1 MLLRYGSGMDLTPRH
16 RALSIAAV
24 VASSFSIGVAFG
36 IGFPL
41 TTLVLESWG
50 ESKWMIGLAGAAPA
64 LGILAAMPLLPSVI
78 ARVGTIP
85 AMTLGALLSGL
96 GFLSLA
102 FVANAPAW
110 IVVRIAMSACLAAPW
125 LAGETW
131 INLVAREETRGRVIA
146 LYAIAF
152 FGGFTVGPLVLSAVG
167 TKGLAPFFVG
177 AFGTAI
183 AALPIFAARAFAPDL
198 RVSKSEHPFTAIRL
212 APAAMVAG
220 FMSGFAETSYLSLIA
235 SVGLAAGLAEPEA
248 IRLLSLITLG
258 GIALQLPLGWLAD
271 HTPRVGVVLGLAIAF
286 MVLSMAL
293 PAALAHPF
301 AAGSLAFVLGGVI
314 LGFYSVGL
322 GLIGEE
328 VAADELASVNAAF
341 IVLYQAGSIAGP
353 IASGAAMSQAPV
365 EGFVASVVALM
376 LISCAAIVWLR
387 RRHRQPRV

>member
-1 MLLRYGSGMDLTPRH
+1 MNLSPRH

-24 VASSFSIGVAFG
+24 IASSFSIGVAFG

-41 TTLVLESWG
+41 TTLVLEGWG
-50 ESKWMIGLAGAAPA
+50 ESKWTIGLAGAAPA
-64 LGILAAMPLLPSVI
+64 LGIVAAMPLLPTVI
-78 ARVGTIP
+78 ARLGTIP
-85 AMTLGALLSGL
+85 AMTLGALLAGL
-96 GFLSLA
+96 SFLSLA
-102 FVANAPAW
+102 VVESAPAW
-110 IVVRIAMSACLAAPW
+110 IFVRIAMSAFLAAPW

-131 INLVAREETRGRVIA
+131 INLVARPDVRGRVIA

-152 FGGFTVGPLVLSAVG
+152 FGGFTVGPLVLAAVG
-167 TKGLAPFFVG
+167 TKGLAPYVVG
-177 AFGTAI
+177 AIGTGV

-198 RVSKSEHPFTAIRL
+198 RVSKSEHPLAAMRL

-271 HTPRVGVVLGLAIAF
+271 HTARVGVVLGLAAAF
-286 MVLSMAL
+286 IVLSMAL
-293 PAALAHPF
+293 PAALAHTL
-301 AAGSLAFVLGGVI
+301 AAGALAFVLGGVI

-328 VAADELASVNAAF
+328 VAADDLASANAAF
-341 IVLYQAGSIAGP
+341 ILLYQAGSIAGP

-365 EGFVASVVALM
+365 EGFVASVVVLM
-376 LISCAAIVWLR
+376 LLSSAAIVWMSR
-387 RRHRQPRV
+387 RRGQPQE